1 MSLLDCCLRLLDC
14 CLCLIE
20 DGCPPDPQAYLC
32 REEDADDGTACAR
45 CWRRYVFAVANMRR
59 SVW

>member
-1 MSLLDCCLRLLDC
+1 MSLLDC

-20 DGCPPDPQAYLC
+20 DGCPPDPKAYLC